1 MVAKI
6 RIARSVSTF
15 GSSRFSPKKH
25 IECRE
30 TGFPSYAIAEVHR
43 EGACSIEPSRV
54 ARALV
59 ELQKRVTIAAG
70 AVAKV
75 GAFGERSRCPDRF
88 SGGKQQIVDLRA
100 WQAGEA
106 DDEAGRAVAEL
117 QQHFPARTSVVEL
130 RTPVDVRS

>member
-30 TGFPSYAIAEVHR
+30 TGFPSYAIAEVDRESQVAGPQRVPQLPPTQGCLLHLSDAVHR

-70 AVAKV
+70 AVA
-75 GAFGERSRCPDRF
+75 
-88 SGGKQQIVDLRA
+88 
-100 WQAGEA
+100 
-106 DDEAGRAVAEL
+106 
-117 QQHFPARTSVVEL
+117 
-130 RTPVDVRS
+130 